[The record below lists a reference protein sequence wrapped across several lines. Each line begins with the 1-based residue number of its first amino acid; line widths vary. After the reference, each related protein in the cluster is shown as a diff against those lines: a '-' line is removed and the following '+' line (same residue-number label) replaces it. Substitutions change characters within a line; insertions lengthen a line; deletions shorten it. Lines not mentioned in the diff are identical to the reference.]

1 MDSKVLEFP
10 IFIHPTNS
18 RNCKMDDIKI
28 YVFAII
34 TNYSLELNPSYIDF
48 GIVNTLETVRTPSI
62 DVLDGLEK
70 YGRHIFHV
78 KVTSIAEYGGFN
90 EKLLQEEETFCFE
103 STWVFE

>member
-1 MDSKVLEFP
+1 MGFGRIL
-10 IFIHPTNS
+10 PTES
-18 RNCKMDDIKI
+18 IQL
-28 YVFAII
+28 FLL
-34 TNYSLELNPSYIDF
+34 YSPN
-48 GIVNTLETVRTPSI
+48 I
-62 DVLDGLEK
+62 DVLDGSEK

>member
-28 YVFAII
+28 YAFAII

-48 GIVNTLETVRTPSI
+48 GIVNTLETVRTSI
-62 DVLDGLEK
+62 KLTNHSLAVQEFGFLNLP
-70 YGRHIFHV
+70 
-78 KVTSIAEYGGFN
+78 KVFI
-90 EKLLQEEETFCFE
+90 
-103 STWVFE
+103 